1 MSTAVLVGEAV
12 AGQAAAVRAE
22 LESLIKNIDKQTLD
36 VAERLHLVQS
46 KQLYAPDFNT
56 YMEYTESIGLKES
69 KARYL
74 PKIVRVM
81 SEVGIP
87 RTQYEKLKIARL
99 REITSLDPAATYVN
113 PLTKNET
120 PMKEFIV
127 GFVEKNEEIEFD
139 DLKKHVRTLKGFV
152 GENDITWL
160 NLPFVRSALENTVRP
175 GIEKVKAVI
184 GSIGKDDDG
193 VSKDASD
200 SAAIEAAFAHILT
213 DDTFGLS
220 SAPETNDS
228 EG

>member
-1 MSTAVLVGEAV
+1 MHEAVLVGDAI
-12 AGQAAAVRAE
+12 AGESSKTRAM
-22 LESLIKNIDKQTLD
+22 LESLIQNIDKQTLD
-36 VAERLHLVQS
+36 VAELLNDVQS
-46 KQLYAPDFNT
+46 KALYQPEFNT
-56 YMEYTESIGLKES
+56 YKEYTRSLGLKDR
-69 KARYL
+69 KAEYL

-81 SEVGIP
+81 TEVGIP

-99 REITSLDPAATYVN
+99 REITSLDPSATYTN
-113 PLTKNET
+113 PLTQNDT

-160 NLPFVRSALENTVRP
+160 NLPFVRSALDNTVRP

-200 SAAIEAAFAHILT
+200 SAAVEAAFAHILT

-220 SAPETNDS
+220 AAPETNDS